1 MRRKIGVNYM
11 KKLFIALIIIG
22 SLFTSCT
29 KCTVTRESYSVNDF
43 CNLDILTETITKTI
57 FVDKNTD
64 VLYLYCGGAMSPIMK
79 SDGTCLT
86 LTEWKENHNIKD

>member
-1 MRRKIGVNYM
+1 M

-29 KCTVTRESYSVNDF
+29 KYTVTRENYGENDF
-43 CNLDILTETITKTI
+43 CNFVMITRTATKTI
-57 FVDKNTD
+57 YVDKNTD
-64 VLYLYCGGAMSPIMK
+64 VLYLYYYGSAMSPIMK
-79 SDGTCLT
+79 ADGTCFT

>member
-1 MRRKIGVNYM
+1 M

-29 KCTVTRESYSVNDF
+29 KYNVTRESYGVNDF
-43 CNLDILTETITKTI
+43 CNLAILTETATKTI
-57 FVDKNTD
+57 YVDKNTD
-64 VLYLYCGGAMSPIMK
+64 VLYVYFGSAMSPIMK
-79 SDGTCLT
+79 ADGTCLT